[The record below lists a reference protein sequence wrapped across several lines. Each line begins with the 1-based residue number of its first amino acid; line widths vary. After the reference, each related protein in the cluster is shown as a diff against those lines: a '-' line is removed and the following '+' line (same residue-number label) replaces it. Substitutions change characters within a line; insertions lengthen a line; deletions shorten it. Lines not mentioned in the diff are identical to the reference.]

1 MNIRDIAAAANVS
14 VSTVS
19 KVLNQKD
26 RDISEATRERVL
38 AVIKEYSNIRE
49 TQAGKSFT
57 VALVIHP
64 SLIKRKLI
72 TTLEQHLAVSGYSL
86 LLCTLDTSDF
96 SMARQLNVLRSKR
109 VEGIIFHAIDERY
122 RSL

>member
-1 MNIRDIAAAANVS
+1 MYKR
-14 VSTVS
+14 
-19 KVLNQKD
+19 Q
-26 RDISEATRERVL
+26 
-38 AVIKEYSNIRE
+38 
-49 TQAGKSFT
+49 
-57 VALVIHP
+57 VIHP

-122 RSL
+122 IEAFNKGNSLSLIHIS